1 MHAWRRGPKYIDS
14 QDGARIVGRVPEV
27 IRCPRRLVG
36 DPSAPLPLRRNCPP
50 RWRDRTSMHCEGSIM
65 NWSNIE
71 TGWNDFKANAKQQ
84 WSKLSDQQISDT
96 LGKREQLSA
105 SVQQAYALS
114 KEETER
120 QVSDWQSKQV
130 EKKTASGNS

>member
-1 MHAWRRGPKYIDS
+1 
-14 QDGARIVGRVPEV
+14 
-27 IRCPRRLVG
+27 
-36 DPSAPLPLRRNCPP
+36 
-50 RWRDRTSMHCEGSIM
+50 M

-84 WSKLSDQQISDT
+84 WSKLSDQQITDT

-120 QVSDWQSKQV
+120 QISDWQAKQV
-130 EKKTASGNS
+130 ETKQAGNS

>member
-1 MHAWRRGPKYIDS
+1 
-14 QDGARIVGRVPEV
+14 
-27 IRCPRRLVG
+27 
-36 DPSAPLPLRRNCPP
+36 
-50 RWRDRTSMHCEGSIM
+50 M

-84 WSKLSDQQISDT
+84 WSKLSDQQINDT

-120 QVSDWQSKQV
+120 QISDWQSKQV
-130 EKKTASGNS
+130 DKQASGNS